1 MGGVDR
7 LFWGWET
14 VVCVKKK
21 RIRKRKE
28 WGGGARLEGELWR
41 CVCTELKMK
50 FTIPTSEYNIH
61 AS

>member
-21 RIRKRKE
+21 GYGKGKE
-28 WGGGARLEGELWR
+28 GGLEGELWR
-41 CVCTELKMK
+41 CVCTELKME
-50 FTIPTSEYNIH
+50 FTIPTSEYEIH